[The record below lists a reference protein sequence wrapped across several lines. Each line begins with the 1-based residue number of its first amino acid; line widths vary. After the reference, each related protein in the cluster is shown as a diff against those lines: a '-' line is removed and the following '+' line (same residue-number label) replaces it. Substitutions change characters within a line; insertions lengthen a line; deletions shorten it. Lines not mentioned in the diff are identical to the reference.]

1 MVSKKNWMRVFA
13 GATAAA
19 AALTL
24 SACGGGGNS
33 GADATQLSDE
43 DVTISVDFWG
53 GDARVQLTQKV
64 IDAFEAEHKNITV
77 EPQYADWNGYWDG
90 LATSTAAG
98 TMPDVVQMD
107 ELYLASYAG
116 KGALLDLGT
125 TNLDTSKVDQALL
138 DTGKVDGKLYAMP
151 TGAGVYSVIANKDLF
166 DKYGVALP
174 DDETWTWDD
183 YAKIANEIS
192 EKSGGKV
199 AGSDQMGGF
208 DAGSVK
214 YWARQDGGEIFG
226 EGNKVTLNPESL
238 AKMWQYELDLQKSG
252 GMWGP
257 AKITESFNAGTS
269 ANGLAT
275 SKVAMSTQYNTQ
287 LTAFEAANKSHFVLL
302 KLPEPKDIHPNSYKP
317 AMYWTVAATSKHPAE
332 AALFADYLVNDP
344 EAAKIIGTDRG
355 VPANPDSQ
363 KAIEST
369 LTSADKDAI
378 AYAKRVT
385 PGEAP
390 LVTPNG
396 ASTIEAILQRYTQ
409 DVFAGKQ
416 KPLDAAKAFINELQG
431 EIDAA

>member
-1 MVSKKNWMRVFA
+1 MFSKKNLFRGG
-13 GATAAA
+13 GAVAAA
-19 AALTL
+19 AAMALGL
-24 SACGGGGNS
+24 AACGGS
-33 GADATQLSDE
+33 SSTDAKKLSTDP
-43 DVTISVDFWG
+43 VTITVDFWG
-53 GDARVQLTQKV
+53 GDARVQATQKV
-64 IDAFEAEHKNITV
+64 IDAFEKEHSNITV
-77 EPQYADWNGYWDG
+77 TPQYADWNGYWDQ

-125 TNLDTSKVDQALL
+125 TNLDTSKVDEAVL

-151 TGAGVYSVIANKDLF
+151 TGVGVYSVVANADLF
-166 DKYGVALP
+166 KKYGVALP
-174 DDETWTWDD
+174 DDDTWTWDD
-183 YAKIANEIS
+183 YAKIANELTQ
-192 EKSGGKV
+192 KSGGKIH
-199 AGSDQMGGF
+199 GSDQMGGF

-214 YWARQDGGEIFG
+214 YWARQDGGEVFG
-226 EGNKVTLNPESL
+226 DGNKVTLNPDSL

-252 GMWGP
+252 GMWSP
-257 AKITESFNAGTS
+257 ANITESFNAGTS

-302 KLPEPKDIHPNSYKP
+302 KLPEPQGIHPNSYKP
-317 AMYWTVAATSKHPAE
+317 AMYWTVSSTSKHPAE
-332 AALFADYLVNDP
+332 AAEFANFLVNDP

-363 KAIEST
+363 KAIEPT
-369 LTSADKDAI
+369 LTSADKAAI

-385 PGEAP
+385 PGQAP

-416 KPLDAAKAFINELQG
+416 TPQDAANAFIKELQG
-431 EIDAA
+431 EIDAAQ